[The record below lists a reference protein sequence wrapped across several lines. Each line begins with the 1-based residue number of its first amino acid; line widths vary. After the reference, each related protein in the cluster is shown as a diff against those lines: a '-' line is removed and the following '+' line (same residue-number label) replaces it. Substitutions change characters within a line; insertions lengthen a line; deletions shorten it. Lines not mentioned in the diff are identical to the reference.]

1 MDRKNRGV
9 KEFSAK
15 LDIGEERDTER
26 GIQRERERV
35 GGEREREREK
45 EKERERE
52 R

>member
-26 GIQRERERV
+26 GIQRERERDTK
-35 GGEREREREK
+35 RERERE
-45 EKERERE
+45 
-52 R
+52 